1 MITAIIF
8 IIIIGILVLVHELG
22 HFITAKRAGMKV
34 EEFGFGF
41 PPRLFGIKKGET
53 IYSINWIPFGGFVKI
68 YGESGDPPSHKA
80 TEGKEE
86 ADSPRSFAS
95 KKPGTRAKVIV
106 AGVVMNVILAYFL
119 LTVGNV
125 MGLRTAV
132 VETDQNPLI
141 RDRRIQIIQI
151 VPNTPADEAK
161 LETLDEIIGFGNVA
175 EFQEYIN
182 QNRGKNILVQ
192 IKRGGEI
199 LEKQITPRVSPPPG
213 EGALGISLAAT
224 GVIKYPWY
232 QAIYKGAEQTGILFI
247 NTVYGYGSIIGKIFT
262 TGSPGADISGPIGIA
277 KFTGQAARIGFAY
290 LLQLTALISINL
302 AVLNIIPFPALDGG
316 RLLFIIIEK
325 IKGSPIPRR
334 VENLVNSIG
343 FALLIL
349 LMIYVTTK
357 DISRLF

>member
-1 MITAIIF
+1 MITALIF
-8 IIIIGILVLVHELG
+8 IIIIGILVLVHEFG

-68 YGESGDPPSHKA
+68 FGESG
-80 TEGKEE
+80 EGED
-86 ADSPRSFAS
+86 DSRSFAS

-106 AGVVMNVILAYFL
+106 AGVVMNVLLAYVL

-125 MGLRTAV
+125 MGLRMAV
-132 VETDQNPLI
+132 AENDQNPLI
-141 RDRRIQIIQI
+141 QDRRIQILQV
-151 VPNTPADEAK
+151 VPDSPAAEAG
-161 LETLDEIIGFGNVA
+161 LEPLDEIIGFGNIA
-175 EFQEYIN
+175 GFQEYIN
-182 QNRGKNILVQ
+182 KNKGRNAVVQ
-192 IKRGGEI
+192 IKRGGEV
-199 LEKQITPRVSPPPG
+199 LEKNIIPRVKPPDG
-213 EGALGISLAAT
+213 EGPTGISLAAT

-232 QAIYKGAEQTGILFI
+232 RAIYEGARHTGILLV
-247 NTVYGYGSIIGKIFT
+247 NTAYGYGSIVKNLFT

-290 LLQLTALISINL
+290 LLQLTAIISVNL
-302 AVLNIIPFPALDGG
+302 AILNIIPFPALDGG
-316 RLLFIIIEK
+316 RLLFIGLEK
-325 IKGSPIPRR
+325 IKGSPVSRR

-343 FALLIL
+343 FVLLIL

-357 DISRLF
+357 DISRIF

>member
-1 MITAIIF
+1 
-8 IIIIGILVLVHELG
+8 
-22 HFITAKRAGMKV
+22 MKV

-53 IYSINWIPFGGFVKI
+53 TYSINWIPFGGFVKI
-68 YGESGDPPSHKA
+68 YGESG
-80 TEGKEE
+80 EG
-86 ADSPRSFAS
+86 ADDSRSFAS

-106 AGVVMNVILAYFL
+106 AGVVMNLILAYLL

-125 MGLRTAV
+125 MGLRTAI
-132 VETDQNPLI
+132 EESDQNSLI
-141 RDRRIQIIQI
+141 RDRRIQIIQ
-151 VPNTPADEAK
+151 VAPESPAAEAK
-161 LETLDEIIGFGNVA
+161 LETLDEITGFQNIA
-175 EFQEYIN
+175 EFQEYVN
-182 QNRGKNILVQ
+182 QNRGKSTAVQ

-199 LEKQITPRVSPPPG
+199 LEKNIIPRINPPPD
-213 EGALGISLAAT
+213 EGALGISMAVT

-232 QAIYKGAEQTGILFI
+232 QAIYEAGKQTGILFI
-247 NTVYGYGSIIGKIFT
+247 NTVLGYAHIIATIFT

-290 LLQLTALISINL
+290 LLQLTALISTNL

-316 RLLFIIIEK
+316 RLLFIGIEK
-325 IKGSPIPRR
+325 VKGSPISRR